1 MRRAPHQR
9 RRSGNRR
16 ARRARELLPR
26 PPHAHRQRLAE
37 LRVTS
42 KQLHARR
49 DELAAALDAEPAAPN
64 AATLAKIADHIT
76 EIIDSGTDQTRKAL
90 VETLIAEIKI
100 TSPSTIIP
108 RYRIPQP
115 HAHDTTADTNKT
127 LTSDNTPARASKEGV
142 RAMTNLVE
150 LRGIEPLTSALQERR
165 STN

>member
-49 DELAAALDAEPAAPN
+49 DELAATLDAEPAAPN

-90 VETLIAEIKI
+90 IETLIAEIKI
-100 TSPSTIIP
+100 TSASTIVP
-108 RYRIPQP
+108 VFRIPQP
-115 HAHDTTADTNKT
+115 HADGTAETAADTHEA
-127 LTSDNTPARASKEGV
+127 LASDNAPARASKEGV
-142 RAMTNLVE
+142 RVMTNLVGPVG
-150 LRGIEPLTSALQERR
+150 LEPTLART
-165 STN
+165 

>member
-108 RYRIPQP
+108 QIPHP
-115 HAHDTTADTNKT
+115 P
-127 LTSDNTPARASKEGV
+127 TPRTRHNSRHKQDPDQRQRASQG
-142 RAMTNLVE
+142 
-150 LRGIEPLTSALQERR
+150 Q
-165 STN
+165 